1 MEVEVFN
8 SQTEN
13 GDSGI
18 SSMNNSGLP
27 PAHPSCNKNHPRNIH
42 SASFGSGSSTC
53 SSASSSSLSTG
64 GGMAYSPAVRGHR
77 DKFASSGRNLNTAAI
92 VNGKNRKKSTSGSTG
107 YAENTNG
114 YSDNYIKENGGV
126 PASGNTDNAD
136 NGSNQPQSLED
147 YSHSNSVKLPGGKTS
162 CRANMNSNGDNAQ
175 AYGEPQK
182 STARRVSQNGSN
194 ADQMNETHGPNNY
207 PHSYSPGSNSGK
219 LCRKISQIAKLR

>member
-1 MEVEVFN
+1 
-8 SQTEN
+8 
-13 GDSGI
+13 
-18 SSMNNSGLP
+18 
-27 PAHPSCNKNHPRNIH
+27 
-42 SASFGSGSSTC
+42 
-53 SSASSSSLSTG
+53 
-64 GGMAYSPAVRGHR
+64 MAYSPAVRGHR

-92 VNGKNRKKSTSGSTG
+92 VNGKNREKSTSGSTG

-126 PASGNTDNAD
+126 PGSGNTDNAD

-219 LCRKISQIAKLR
+219 FFKRNLKLENFDFGKFAPMFCPIKLLLCCYLHLLNVINFCDRSLVYIQFKQR